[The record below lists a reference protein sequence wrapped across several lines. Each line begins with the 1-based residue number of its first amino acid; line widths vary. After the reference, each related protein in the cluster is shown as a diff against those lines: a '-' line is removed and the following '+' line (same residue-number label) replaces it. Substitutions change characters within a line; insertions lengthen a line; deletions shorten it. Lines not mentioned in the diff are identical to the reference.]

1 MDLVPSMEGTSLR
14 QGTVM
19 THNTVITLDK
29 QKWMS
34 NALDIDRIKLTD
46 VIWPGAHNAGMDKQ
60 APNYEV
66 VVGNWT
72 TCQNGSFTWQLSNG
86 ARAFDIRLGYT
97 EGADQSIFY
106 FHHNGYQ
113 SHRVLDELISAILSF
128 LDRNPD
134 EFVVFDFHELGDGN
148 KPFDYQKLNALLVS
162 QLGQRAIPPGDATKT
177 IGELKRISARR
188 RVVLAA
194 PARRELDE
202 DYFWPRITH
211 KWAGRRF
218 TDSDDLKTHI
228 SNTLKDAPYE
238 TFLWSLSATSY
249 AFLGG
254 PQDIKIHI
262 NDWFNPT
269 RDWVTRCS
277 IINTDFFD
285 ESEIVR
291 YCWSATSMKA
301 VYGDALHA
309 PA

>member
-1 MDLVPSMEGTSLR
+1 MTQALEG
-14 QGTVM
+14 
-19 THNTVITLDK
+19 NLDK

-34 NALDIDRIKLTD
+34 NVLDIDRIKLTD
-46 VIWPGAHNAGMDKQ
+46 VVWPGAHNAGMDKQ

-66 VVGNWT
+66 VIGNWT
-72 TCQNGSFTWQLSNG
+72 TCQNGSFGWQLSNG

-106 FHHNGYQ
+106 FHHNGHQ
-113 SHRVLDELISAILSF
+113 SHRVLDELITAVLAF

-134 EFVVFDFHELGDGN
+134 EFIVLDFHQLEDGS
-148 KPFDYQKLNALLVS
+148 KPFDYQKLNDLLVS
-162 QLGQRAIPPGDATKT
+162 RLGQRVIPPDNDTKT
-177 IGELKRISARR
+177 IGELKRISTRR
-188 RVVLAA
+188 RVVLSALA
-194 PARRELDE
+194 HRDLDE

-211 KWAGRRF
+211 KWSSRRF
-218 TDSDDLKTHI
+218 TDTEDLKAHI
-228 SNTLKDAPYE
+228 SNTLQKPPFG

-254 PQDIKIHI
+254 PQDIKNQI

-269 RDWVTRCS
+269 RDWVTRCC

-291 YCWSATSMKA
+291 YCWTATSMKA
-301 VYGDALHA
+301 VYGHA
-309 PA
+309 VHDRETT

>member
-1 MDLVPSMEGTSLR
+1 
-14 QGTVM
+14 M
-19 THNTVITLDK
+19 THNTAVTLDK

-34 NALDIDRIKLTD
+34 NVLDIDRIKLTD
-46 VIWPGAHNAGMDKQ
+46 VVWPGAHNAGMDKQ

-66 VVGNWT
+66 VIGNWT
-72 TCQNGSFTWQLSNG
+72 TCQNGSFAWQLSNG

-97 EGADQSIFY
+97 EGTDQSIFY
-106 FHHNGYQ
+106 FHHNGHQ
-113 SHRVLDELISAILSF
+113 SHRVLDELVTAVLAF
-128 LDRNPD
+128 LERNPD
-134 EFVVFDFHELGDGN
+134 EFIVLDFHQLADGA
-148 KPFDYQKLNALLVS
+148 KPFDYQKLNDFLVS
-162 QLGQRAIPPGDATKT
+162 RLGQWVIPPDNATKT
-177 IGELKRISARR
+177 IGELKQISTRC

-194 PARRELDE
+194 PLRRELDE

-211 KWAGRRF
+211 KWSSRRF
-218 TDSDDLKTHI
+218 IDTEDLKTYI
-228 SNTLKDAPYE
+228 SSTLKDAPYGA
-238 TFLWSLSATSY
+238 FLWSLSATSY

-254 PQDIKIHI
+254 PQDIKNQI

-291 YCWSATSMKA
+291 YCWTATSMKA
-301 VYGDALHA
+301 VYGHALHVRE